1 MQSKSLT
8 LNCINNILFSI
19 LFKKATLKIQ
29 TLLTS
34 ILSHDNKNLIVSI
47 SPLSTAL

>member
-1 MQSKSLT
+1 MQLKLLT

-19 LFKKATLKIQ
+19 LFEKTTFKMQ

-47 SPLSTAL
+47 YPLSTAL